1 MAEKHITVINTL
13 GIHARPAMQ
22 IAQTAMKFSSN
33 ITLTKDGVS
42 ADAKS
47 IMSVMMLAAAYK
59 SDVILKATG
68 SDEKEAVDAIAA
80 LFEKKFN
87 EE

>member
-1 MAEKHITVINTL
+1 MIERQIVVSNSL
-13 GIHARPAMQ
+13 GIHARPASM
-22 IAQTAMKFSSN
+22 IVQTAIKFKSS
-33 ITLTKDGVS
+33 ISLVKDGVS

-47 IMSVMMLAAAYK
+47 IMSVMMLAAAYN
-59 SDVILKATG
+59 SLVTIRVSG
-68 SDEKEAVDAIAA
+68 EDEKEALEAITG

>member
-1 MAEKHITVINTL
+1 MAEKLITVINTL
-13 GIHARPAMQ
+13 GIHARPASL
-22 IAQTAMKFSSN
+22 IVQTAMKFKSS
-33 ITLTKDGVS
+33 IALTKDGVS

-59 SDVILKATG
+59 SQVTIKATG
-68 SDEKEAVDAIAA
+68 ADENEAINAIAA